1 MSSDLPVVSLRAS
14 VALLLAAVAGGSLI
28 VGCDIPTAAPIVEQR
43 WALVAAET
51 TLGVEDLL
59 PDGHI
64 SLIDTTEAGAGAR
77 LLAVGSAAVE
87 SQDVS
92 CELAGSAGEVVS
104 SEGSIT
110 VSAESI
116 CVAWTLAELCPEC
129 SVGQPIPRIDTR
141 KQQTWMLPPEVVS
154 VRISSGRIVLSL
166 DHDLDFA
173 PLHAGDLRVDAIST
187 GAGDAQE
194 QELLSWVLDQDLE
207 PGKTVSHTLDF
218 SQNPVTVSGGLR
230 LQFFITTV
238 PDGSGQPVTDLAQ
251 VIRARAQVQSLTI
264 DSAVLRV
271 DDLDLGGEPRE
282 FDLGEQSD
290 VEELVKRIQDGT
302 ATVTIVSD
310 FPVGVSGTITLGE
323 TTREIDLE
331 PGGSTEVSISYTRE
345 ELQELLSG
353 TVTYAWT
360 GSITNVGE
368 HTFDASMQLTIRVR
382 MDITLRT
389 EPEE

>member
-1 MSSDLPVVSLRAS
+1 MSSGLAVVSLRAS
-14 VALLLAAVAGGSLI
+14 AALLLAAVAGGSLI

-59 PDGHI
+59 PNGQI

-87 SQDVS
+87 SPDVS
-92 CELAGSAGEVVS
+92 CELPGSAGEVVS
-104 SEGSIT
+104 GEGSIT
-110 VSAESI
+110 VSAEPI

-129 SVGQPIPRIDTR
+129 RVGQPIPRIDTN
-141 KQQTWMLPPEVVS
+141 KQQTWELPPEVVS
-154 VRISSGRIVLSL
+154 VQISSGRVVLSL

-173 PLHAGDLRVDAIST
+173 PLRAGELGVVAISIGT
-187 GAGDAQE
+187 GDAPE
-194 QELLSWVLDQDLE
+194 QELLRWVLDQDLE
-207 PGKTVSHTLDF
+207 PGTPVSHTLDF

-230 LQFFITTV
+230 LQFFISTA
-238 PDGSGQPVTDLAQ
+238 PDGSEQPVTDLTQ

-264 DSAVLRV
+264 DSAVVRV

-282 FDLGEQSD
+282 FDLGEQSE
-290 VEELVKRIQDGT
+290 VEELVKRIQEGT
-302 ATVTIVSD
+302 ATVTIVND

-323 TTREIDLE
+323 TTRAIDLE
-331 PGGSTEVSISYTRE
+331 PEGTTEVSISYTRK
-345 ELQELLSG
+345 ELQKLLSG
-353 TVTYAWT
+353 TITYAWT

-368 HTFDASMQLTIRVR
+368 HTFDASMQLTITVR
-382 MDITLRT
+382 IDITLRT